1 LEEGIMGINDQSL
14 DGAGADHVDWERAF
28 RLLGL
33 KGADGRWRRPHRSDG
48 LRRLTDLLMFFG
60 LVLCIALSAVF
71 FAPAEEEMIFKMVAV
86 VFFALLP
93 ALIYLQFVSD
103 RIHAVWDEYVIN
115 LYQLTIDDAANLPEP
130 PSYSEYHEEWAD
142 KRREPADGVTG
153 GGAAEGTGTLYQMK
167 FEALFGQI
175 SRDHKSRLRSQNAIP
190 VAVATFIMAVG
201 WVFVASPESVWNRS
215 LVIPSSFAPSGLPP
229 FPMETVRFAFLGA
242 YFYILQMVVR
252 RYFQGDLKPN
262 AYLHA
267 TMRVIMA
274 VLLVWTIDPLIADR
288 AQAQRNAI
296 AFVIGVFPLAGW
308 QLLTS
313 LIFMPARW
321 IVPSLKPDHPLD
333 GIEGL
338 NVWYQSRLL
347 ELGIEDMQNLAT
359 TSFVDL
365 MLNTRIPIG
374 RLVDW
379 VDQAILMLHI
389 DGKHKLTPNG
399 ETDLGTLRRYGI
411 RNATSLEEALGHD
424 AETGETTETGGE
436 LDNLLSPAGEPSVI
450 RVVDRAMRRE
460 RNLKFVRAWKYYGQ
474 GGLKPA

>member
-1 LEEGIMGINDQSL
+1 
-14 DGAGADHVDWERAF
+14 
-28 RLLGL
+28 
-33 KGADGRWRRPHRSDG
+33 
-48 LRRLTDLLMFFG
+48 
-60 LVLCIALSAVF
+60 
-71 FAPAEEEMIFKMVAV
+71 
-86 VFFALLP
+86 
-93 ALIYLQFVSD
+93 
-103 RIHAVWDEYVIN
+103 
-115 LYQLTIDDAANLPEP
+115 
-130 PSYSEYHEEWAD
+130 
-142 KRREPADGVTG
+142 
-153 GGAAEGTGTLYQMK
+153 MK

-274 VLLVWTIDPLIADR
+274 VLLVWTIDPLMADR

-389 DGKHKLTPNG
+389 DGKHKRTPNG
-399 ETDLGTLRRYGI
+399 ETDLGTLRRLRHPQRDVARRGA
-411 RNATSLEEALGHD
+411 RPRRRGRRDDRDRRGARQPAQPGRRTERAQGRRPRDATG
-424 AETGETTETGGE
+424 AEPE
-436 LDNLLSPAGEPSVI
+436 
-450 RVVDRAMRRE
+450 
-460 RNLKFVRAWKYYGQ
+460 VRARLEVLQLGRPQAGVSGANRTVSSRAWT
-474 GGLKPA
+474 A

>member
-1 LEEGIMGINDQSL
+1 
-14 DGAGADHVDWERAF
+14 
-28 RLLGL
+28 
-33 KGADGRWRRPHRSDG
+33 
-48 LRRLTDLLMFFG
+48 
-60 LVLCIALSAVF
+60 
-71 FAPAEEEMIFKMVAV
+71 
-86 VFFALLP
+86 
-93 ALIYLQFVSD
+93 
-103 RIHAVWDEYVIN
+103 
-115 LYQLTIDDAANLPEP
+115 
-130 PSYSEYHEEWAD
+130 
-142 KRREPADGVTG
+142 
-153 GGAAEGTGTLYQMK
+153 
-167 FEALFGQI
+167 
-175 SRDHKSRLRSQNAIP
+175 
-190 VAVATFIMAVG
+190 
-201 WVFVASPESVWNRS
+201 
-215 LVIPSSFAPSGLPP
+215 
-229 FPMETVRFAFLGA
+229 
-242 YFYILQMVVR
+242 
-252 RYFQGDLKPN
+252 
-262 AYLHA
+262 
-267 TMRVIMA
+267 MRVIMA

-436 LDNLLSPAGEPSVI
+436 LDNLLSPDGQPSVI
-450 RVVDRAMRRE
+450 RVVDRSMRRE

>member
-1 LEEGIMGINDQSL
+1 MGINDQSL
-14 DGAGADHVDWERAF
+14 DGAGADGFDWARTF

-33 KGADGRWRRPHRSDG
+33 KDADGRWRCPHRPDG
-48 LRRLTDLLMFFG
+48 LRRVTDLLMFFG
-60 LVLCIALSAVF
+60 LVLGIALSAVF
-71 FAPAEEEMIFKMVAV
+71 FAPAEEEMIFKLVAV

-115 LYQLTIDDAANLPEP
+115 LYQLTIDDPANLPEP
-130 PSYSEYHEEWAD
+130 PGYSEYHAQW
-142 KRREPADGVTG
+142 
-153 GGAAEGTGTLYQMK
+153 AEGRRAPAGPAIDDTTGEGIRTLYQLK
-167 FEALFGQI
+167 FEGLFGQV
-175 SRDHKSRLRSQNAIP
+175 SRDHRSRLRSQNAIP
-190 VAVATFIMAVG
+190 VAVATFILAIG
-201 WVFVASPESVWNRS
+201 WVFVTSPDSVWNRS
-215 LVIPSSFAPSGLPP
+215 FMVPASFVPSRLPP

-267 TMRVIMA
+267 AMRVIMS

-288 AQAQRNAI
+288 SQAQRSAI

-313 LIFMPARW
+313 LIVLPARW

-359 TSFVDL
+359 ASFVDL

-399 ETDLGTLRRYGI
+399 DTDLRTLRRYGI

-424 AETGETTETGGE
+424 AEAHQQAEAGGE
-436 LDNLLSPAGEPSVI
+436 LDHLLSPDGEPSVI
-450 RVVDRAMRRE
+450 RVVDRSMRRE